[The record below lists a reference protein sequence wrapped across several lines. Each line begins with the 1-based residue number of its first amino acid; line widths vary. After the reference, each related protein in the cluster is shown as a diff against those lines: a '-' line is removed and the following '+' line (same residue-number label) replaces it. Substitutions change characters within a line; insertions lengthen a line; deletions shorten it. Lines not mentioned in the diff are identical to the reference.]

1 MPSNSPHL
9 IAEDYR
15 AIGGAVVA
23 FGYLEHELLRAAIG
37 LQGGPDKVSSDDEK
51 RMLDDGSTL
60 GARLQY
66 FGECAKGRLEE
77 DWLKDFRQKCQE
89 GTRWRNMICH
99 GQWERL
105 PGGKLRVTF
114 YRRGSVKRGHPDIA
128 ELSHADLKEIAK
140 ATFQNAKLLAQHC
153 H

>member
-1 MPSNSPHL
+1 MSPHL
-9 IAEDYR
+9 LAADYQV
-15 AIGGAVVA
+15 IGEAVAA

-60 GARLQY
+60 GTRLEY
-66 FGECAKGRLEE
+66 FCAGAKGRLEKG
-77 DWLKDFRQKCQE
+77 WVKDFRRNCQE

-105 PGGKLRVTF
+105 PSGKLRVTF

-128 ELSHADLKEIAK
+128 ELSHSELQGIAE
-140 ATFQNAKLLAQHC
+140 ATFKNAKLLAENC